1 VPFCPKGQNE
11 RLASHYVINSIRSVT
26 TGRLG
31 EAMTARRRMLVV
43 AVAAMIAGLV
53 AGLMSVTSASA
64 ATGAGSPRQAAPYVP
79 GTDGHLPNHPG
90 GIKPNQAGDPTGS
103 HFGQYDPGAWGWQWA
118 GGSIPF
124 SFQGHSFPQG
134 VANADIATIDTKILS
149 IIVPR
154 MRERLCYQGDCWGYE
169 VRNIAGSSSHSF
181 HGYGLAIDVN
191 AATNGQTTAPMS
203 TSTTTLPLNTGALI
217 RPYGAEWGGDW
228 SSDSPRD
235 PMHIEIHL
243 SPAGAAGVAANIR
256 AGGPLKGPAY
266 AHFGSTVTLTGAAT
280 ANTNTTVWLHRRGK
294 DGYVAHTVAVNSFG
308 VWSLRYLASDDYRYH
323 VTTSGHLHEGLT
335 QIDTT
340 LSGPAHAAR
349 NSRVTITGTGR
360 PSTTLNLRFHK
371 QNTVGYTAGRTVQ
384 VTGNGLWSS
393 SYVATDDYRYYT
405 TDNTTGKPSNF
416 GLTQVG

>member
-1 VPFCPKGQNE
+1 
-11 RLASHYVINSIRSVT
+11 
-26 TGRLG
+26 
-31 EAMTARRRMLVV
+31 MTAHRRVLVV

-53 AGLMSVTSASA
+53 AALFSITSASA
-64 ATGAGSPRQAAPYVP
+64 STGAGSAPRPTAPYVP

-90 GIKPNQAGDPTGS
+90 GITPNQAGDPTGA
-103 HFGQYDPGAWGWQWA
+103 HFGQYDPSAWGWAWA
-118 GGSIPF
+118 NGAIPF
-124 SFQGHSFPQG
+124 SYAGHSFPQG

-169 VRNIAGSSSHSF
+169 ARNIAGSSSHSF
-181 HGYGLAIDVN
+181 HGYGLALDVN

-228 SSDSPRD
+228 SSNSPRD

-243 SPAGAAGVAANIR
+243 SPAGAAGVAARIR
-256 AGGPLKGPAY
+256 VGSPLKGPAY
-266 AHFGSTVTLTGAAT
+266 AHFGSTVTLTGVAP
-280 ANTNTTVWLHRRGK
+280 ANTNLKVWLHRRGPA
-294 DGYVAHTVAVNSFG
+294 GYTAHTVAVNSFG
-308 VWSLRYLASDDYRYH
+308 VWTLRYLAADDYRYH

-349 NSRVTITGTGR
+349 NSTVTFGGHGR
-360 PSTTLNLRFHK
+360 PSTTLTVWFHK
-371 QNTVGYTAGRTVQ
+371 ADTNGYTARRTIT
-384 VTGNGLWSS
+384 VTGNGVWRTT
-393 SYVATDDYRYYT
+393 YVANADYRYYAV
-405 TDNTTGKPSNF
+405 DNITGRASSF